1 MTFFI
6 KTFGCQMNVNDSEK
20 IRHLLENKGLQLCG
34 SDAEADVII
43 INSCAVRETPQ
54 DKIFSYIGQFPQPKK
69 IIVAGCVAQVE
80 KDNIFKK
87 KVKVD
92 YVVGT
97 HQFYRIG
104 EIIDEIK
111 ARSLPKTAAAF
122 SRQWQELVPALSAR
136 SSSVTGYISIMEGCD
151 NFCSYCIVPF
161 TRGREKYRPLTAILR
176 EAEYLAGQNFQEIVL
191 LGQNVNNWHEQSSNR
206 TFADLLRA
214 LAGQVQIPWIRFIT
228 SYPGYHDRE
237 LIRVMEENRNIA
249 RHIHFPAQSGSSR
262 ILKKMQRT
270 YSRAQ
275 YLKIITDFRRAMP
288 EMKFSSDFIV
298 GFPDETDRDFNLT
311 MSLLELVQYESVF
324 SFIYSPRPHT
334 GAAAMPA
341 TVPAAKAKERLLTL
355 QKFQAELQLK
365 NNRLL
370 LGRTIK
376 VLITEKHRKKPG
388 DVIGRSESYRVVNFN
403 SQTPIGTFTRVK
415 ITGAGP
421 HSLRGEEIVKQHD
434 VQT

>member
-20 IRHLLENKGLQLCG
+20 IRHLLEAKGLELSG
-34 SDAEADVII
+34 SEAAADVII
-43 INSCAVRETPQ
+43 VNSCAVREKPQ
-54 DKIFSYIGQFPQPKK
+54 EKIFSYIGQFPPSKK

-80 KDNIFKK
+80 KENIFKK

-111 ARSLPKTAAAF
+111 AKSFPKTAAAF
-122 SRQWQELVPALSAR
+122 SRQWQELVPAAGTR
-136 SSSVTGYISIMEGCD
+136 SSQVTGYISIMEGCD

-161 TRGREKYRPLTAILR
+161 TRGREKYRPLAAILH
-176 EAEYLAGQNFQEIVL
+176 EAEYLVGQNFQEIVL
-191 LGQNVNNWHEQSSNR
+191 LGQNVNNWHEQSSGR
-206 TFADLLRA
+206 TFADMLRA
-214 LAGQVQIPWIRFIT
+214 LASQVRIPWIRFVT
-228 SYPGYHDRE
+228 SYPGYHDHE

-262 ILKKMQRT
+262 ILKKMRRT

-275 YLKIITDFRRAMP
+275 YLKIINDFRRTMP

-298 GFPDETDRDFNLT
+298 GFPGENEHDFNLT
-311 MSLLELVQYESVF
+311 LSLLELVQYESVF

-334 GAAAMPA
+334 GAAAMTV
-341 TVPAAKAKERLLTL
+341 TVPAAKAKEQLLTL
-355 QKFQAELQLK
+355 QKFQAAIQSK
-365 NNRLL
+365 NNRQLI
-370 LGRTIK
+370 GQTIK
-376 VLITEKHRKKPG
+376 VLIAEKHPKKPG
-388 DVIGRSESYRVVNFN
+388 EVIGRSESYRVVNFT
-403 SQTPIGTFTRVK
+403 SHTPLGTFTKVK

-421 HSLRGEEIVKQHD
+421 HSLQGEEIL
-434 VQT
+434 

>member
-20 IRHLLENKGLQLCG
+20 IRHLLEAKGLELSG
-34 SDAEADVII
+34 SEAAADVII
-43 INSCAVRETPQ
+43 VNSCAVREKPQ
-54 DKIFSYIGQFPQPKK
+54 EKIFSYIGQFPPSKK

-80 KDNIFKK
+80 KENIFKK

-111 ARSLPKTAAAF
+111 AKSFPKTAAAF
-122 SRQWQELVPALSAR
+122 SRQWQELVPAAGTR
-136 SSSVTGYISIMEGCD
+136 SSQVTGYISIMEGCD

-161 TRGREKYRPLTAILR
+161 TRGREKYRPLAAILH
-176 EAEYLAGQNFQEIVL
+176 EAEYLVGQNFQEIVL
-191 LGQNVNNWHEQSSNR
+191 LGQNVNNWHEQSSGR
-206 TFADLLRA
+206 TFADMLRA
-214 LAGQVQIPWIRFIT
+214 LASQVRIPWIRFVT
-228 SYPGYHDRE
+228 SYPGYHDHE

-275 YLKIITDFRRAMP
+275 YLKIINDFRRTMP

-298 GFPDETDRDFNLT
+298 GFPGENEHDFNLT
-311 MSLLELVQYESVF
+311 LSLLELVQYESVF

-334 GAAAMPA
+334 GAAAMTV
-341 TVPAAKAKERLLTL
+341 TVPAAKAKEQLLTL
-355 QKFQAELQLK
+355 QKFQAAIQSK
-365 NNRLL
+365 NNRQLI
-370 LGRTIK
+370 GQTIK
-376 VLITEKHRKKPG
+376 VLIAEKHPKKPG
-388 DVIGRSESYRVVNFN
+388 EVIGRSESYRVVNFT
-403 SQTPIGTFTRVK
+403 SHTPLGTFTKVK

-421 HSLRGEEIVKQHD
+421 HSLQGEEIL
-434 VQT
+434 

>member
-20 IRHLLENKGLQLCG
+20 IRHLLENKGLELSG
-34 SDAEADVII
+34 SEAAADVII
-43 INSCAVRETPQ
+43 VNSCAVREKPQ
-54 DKIFSYIGQFPQPKK
+54 EKIFSYIGQFPLSKK

-80 KDNIFKK
+80 KENIFKK

-104 EIIDEIK
+104 EIIDEIHRD
-111 ARSLPKTAAAF
+111 AAPGAAAAF
-122 SRQWQELVPALSAR
+122 VRQWQELVPAASAR
-136 SSSVTGYISIMEGCD
+136 SSSVTGYISVMEGCD

-161 TRGREKYRPLTAILR
+161 TRGREKYRPLAAILR

-191 LGQNVNNWHEQSSNR
+191 LGQNVNNWHEQSSGR
-206 TFADLLRA
+206 TFADMLRA
-214 LAGQVQIPWIRFIT
+214 LTSQTQIPWIRFIT
-228 SYPGYHDRE
+228 SYPGYYDPE
-237 LIRVMEENRNIA
+237 LIRVMVENRNIA
-249 RHIHFPAQSGSSR
+249 RHIHFPAQSGSTR
-262 ILKKMQRT
+262 ILKKMCRT

-275 YLKIITDFRRAMP
+275 YLQIIRAFRSAMP

-298 GFPDETDRDFNLT
+298 GFPGENEHDFNLT
-311 MSLLELVQYESVF
+311 LSLLELVQYESVF

-334 GAAAMPA
+334 SAAAMTA
-341 TVPAAKAKERLLTL
+341 TIPAAKAKERLLTL
-355 QKFQAELQLK
+355 QKLQADIQLK
-365 NNRLL
+365 NNRQLI
-370 LGRTIK
+370 GRTIK
-376 VLITEKHRKKPG
+376 VLIAEKHRKKPG

-421 HSLRGEEIVKQHD
+421 YSLRGEQISESV
-434 VQT
+434 

>member
-20 IRHLLENKGLQLCG
+20 IRHLLEQKGLELSG
-34 SDAEADVII
+34 SEAAADVII
-43 INSCAVRETPQ
+43 INSCAVREKPQ
-54 DKIFSYIGQFPQPKK
+54 EKIFSYIGQFQSSKI

-87 KVKVD
+87 KVRVD

-104 EIIDEIK
+104 EIIDEIR
-111 ARSLPKTAAAF
+111 ARPIARTAAAF

-161 TRGREKYRPLTAILR
+161 TRGREKYRPLAAILR
-176 EAEYLAGQNFQEIVL
+176 EAEYLAGQNFREIVL
-191 LGQNVNNWHEQSSNR
+191 LGQNVNNWHEQTSNR

-270 YSRAQ
+270 YSRGQ
-275 YLKIITDFRRAMP
+275 YLKIIKDFRRAMP

-298 GFPDETDRDFNLT
+298 GFPDETERDFNLT

-334 GAAAMPA
+334 SAAAMA
-341 TVPAAKAKERLLTL
+341 ANVPVAKAKERLLTL
-355 QKFQAELQLK
+355 QNFQTDIQLK
-365 NNRLL
+365 NNRQLI
-370 LGRTIK
+370 GQSIK
-376 VLITEKHRKKPG
+376 VLIAEKHRKKTG

-403 SQTPIGTFTRVK
+403 SQTPIGTFAMVK
-415 ITGAGP
+415 IIGAGP
-421 HSLRGEEIVKQHD
+421 HSLRGEEIGASA
-434 VQT
+434 